1 MSPGK
6 VYLYKLYQFPA
17 WMLKP
22 IPELKMSDAASVQIN
37 EIIFINLQ
45 LCSCTLHVNVAEVLL
60 T

>member
-1 MSPGK
+1 MSPGE

-45 LCSCTLHVNVAEVLL
+45 LCK
-60 T
+60 